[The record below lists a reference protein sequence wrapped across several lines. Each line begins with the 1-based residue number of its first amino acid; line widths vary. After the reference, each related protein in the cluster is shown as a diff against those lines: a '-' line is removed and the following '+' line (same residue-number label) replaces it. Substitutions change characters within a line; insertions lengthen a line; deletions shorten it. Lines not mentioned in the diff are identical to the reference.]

1 MSRLIVHFR
10 FWRLVW
16 RDMRDR
22 KAEAAARQTATTD
35 RNAA

>member
-1 MSRLIVHFR
+1 MKRIVTHVR
-10 FWRLVW
+10 FWLMVW

-22 KAEAAARQTATTD
+22 KAEAAARQTTTTD